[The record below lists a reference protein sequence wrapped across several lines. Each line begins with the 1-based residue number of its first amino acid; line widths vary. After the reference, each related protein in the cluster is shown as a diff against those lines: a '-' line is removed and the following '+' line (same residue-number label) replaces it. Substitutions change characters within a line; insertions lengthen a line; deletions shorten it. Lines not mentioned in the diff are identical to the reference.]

1 MKCLLDKIITL
12 KGVSPMEFRMV
23 LKGILLY
30 AVGTSGGGSRSVL

>member
-23 LKGILLY
+23 LEGVSFY
-30 AVGTSGGGSRSVL
+30 AVGTLGGGSGSVL